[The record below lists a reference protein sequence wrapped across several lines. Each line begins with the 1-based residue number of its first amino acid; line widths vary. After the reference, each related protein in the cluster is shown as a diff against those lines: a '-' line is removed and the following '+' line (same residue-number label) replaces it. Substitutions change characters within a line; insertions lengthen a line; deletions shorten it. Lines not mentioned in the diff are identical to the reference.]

1 MKGRDIMKTNGAY
14 EIEYHKALKFI
25 NHINTLHKL
34 TDRDKYMITT
44 FLNTLLTEFEDCK
57 HRYSCEKNFNLYI
70 VAERAKL
77 ACEVRE
83 LKANMNRTFTV
94 ILKGE

>member
-1 MKGRDIMKTNGAY
+1 MKENGSY
-14 EIEYHKALKFI
+14 EIDYHKALKFI
-25 NHINTLHKL
+25 NHINTLHEL
-34 TDRDKYMITT
+34 TERDKYMITT

-57 HRYSCEKNFNLYI
+57 HRYNYERNFNIY
-70 VAERAKL
+70 VENERAKL

-83 LKANMNRTFTV
+83 LKSNMNKTFTV